1 VARQIGRA
9 MDANEM
15 RERVER
21 LEQDVIVDIQDTIGT
36 PWPAASSLRVYGRRR
51 VRLLGAPPCCVRPYS
66 QHTHWARAV
75 SLLSQLC
82 QSFERPCARLTVS
95 RLADTVQKQ
104 VNQASEFLSKMR
116 KESKLQEEDDS
127 DENSDSISASTSS
140 LSSSDEDDES

>member
-75 SLLSQLC
+75 SLC

>member
-1 VARQIGRA
+1 
-9 MDANEM
+9 M
-15 RERVER
+15 
-21 LEQDVIVDIQDTIGT
+21 
-36 PWPAASSLRVYGRRR
+36 
-51 VRLLGAPPCCVRPYS
+51 
-66 QHTHWARAV
+66 
-75 SLLSQLC
+75 
-82 QSFERPCARLTVS
+82 TVS